1 MEQLIGSFV
10 LICTGVLMY
19 GAFLMFLDKQRSF
32 ILRRELENRR
42 YNREGQVSNSWH
54 SDGTPIVSVLG
65 AIELM
70 KIDFMDEY
78 L

>member
-19 GAFLMFLDKQRSF
+19 GAFMMFLDIQRSF

-42 YNREGQVSNSWH
+42 YNREGQ
-54 SDGTPIVSVLG
+54 
-65 AIELM
+65 E
-70 KIDFMDEY
+70 
-78 L
+78 

>member
-32 ILRRELENRR
+32 MMRRELENRR
-42 YNREGQVSNSWH
+42 YNREGQ
-54 SDGTPIVSVLG
+54 
-65 AIELM
+65 E
-70 KIDFMDEY
+70 
-78 L
+78 